1 MLLSLSKVLLTSV
14 DCRPR
19 RGLGTF
25 LFYISSSNH
34 RKILTWYSVIIKK
47 CAHPDY
53 VPILEEYFNMAE
65 FMCLKKGWGHEPQ
78 LLWNSF
84 DMHKNLIEN
93 GTMKLDKWDFSMAQ
107 KFM

>member
-1 MLLSLSKVLLTSV
+1 M
-14 DCRPR
+14 
-19 RGLGTF
+19 
-25 LFYISSSNH
+25 
-34 RKILTWYSVIIKK
+34 IIKK

-93 GTMKLDKWDFSMAQ
+93 GTMKLDKWDFSLAQ

>member
-1 MLLSLSKVLLTSV
+1 
-14 DCRPR
+14 
-19 RGLGTF
+19 
-25 LFYISSSNH
+25 
-34 RKILTWYSVIIKK
+34 
-47 CAHPDY
+47 
-53 VPILEEYFNMAE
+53 MAE

-93 GTMKLDKWDFSMAQ
+93 GTMKLDKWDFSLAQ

>member
-1 MLLSLSKVLLTSV
+1 MLLPQIFFLPVSLHAHWTMKNMLTS
-14 DCRPR
+14 
-19 RGLGTF
+19 
-25 LFYISSSNH
+25 S
-34 RKILTWYSVIIKK
+34 SVIIKK

-65 FMCLKKGWGHEPQ
+65 WLCLKKGWGHEPQ

-107 KFM
+107 KFMA

>member
-1 MLLSLSKVLLTSV
+1 MSLVCS
-14 DCRPR
+14 PR
-19 RGLGTF
+19 QAANT
-25 LFYISSSNH
+25 IS
-34 RKILTWYSVIIKK
+34 SVIIKK

-107 KFM
+107 KFMA